1 MDRRKISNVYS
12 YMQGDSVNE
21 KRGGGVRRQTKNFDG
36 RNGC

>member
-21 KRGGGVRRQTKNFDG
+21 KKGGGGGKKD
-36 RNGC
+36 